1 MSEVGSY
8 YFALAFTEGALM
20 PAASSCPKCGQH
32 SFELTYL
39 TSGNPRTNISA
50 VQCENCGAI
59 VGVLDD
65 LGKTLANMEKR
76 LKVIE
81 QKLKT

>member
-1 MSEVGSY
+1 MFEVVSY
-8 YFALAFTEGALM
+8 FFRFTFTEGALM

-65 LGKTLANMEKR
+65 LGKTLASVERR
-76 LKVIE
+76 LKAIE

>member
-1 MSEVGSY
+1 
-8 YFALAFTEGALM
+8 M
-20 PAASSCPKCGQH
+20 PSVSTCSKCGHH

-39 TSGNPRTNISA
+39 TSGNPKTTISA

-65 LGKTLANMEKR
+65 LSETFASIEKR
-76 LKVIE
+76 LKAIE
-81 QKLKT
+81 QKLKAKT

>member
-1 MSEVGSY
+1 LP
-8 YFALAFTEGALM
+8 FAKGALM
-20 PAASSCPKCGQH
+20 PAASTCPKCGQH

-39 TSGNPRTNISA
+39 TSGNPKTNISA

-65 LGKTLANMEKR
+65 LGKIIASMEKR
-76 LKVIE
+76 LKAIE